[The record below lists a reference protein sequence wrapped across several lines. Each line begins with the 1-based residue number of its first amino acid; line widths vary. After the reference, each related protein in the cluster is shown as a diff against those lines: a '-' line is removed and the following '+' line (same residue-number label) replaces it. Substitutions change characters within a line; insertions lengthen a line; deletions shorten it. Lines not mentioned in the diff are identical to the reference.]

1 MHLEVILL
9 LVFSITSLA
18 EAVKYELSVL
28 DEDIFSSCHDPD
40 PSTLD
45 INGLMDFSDL
55 TTSMDADGI
64 TVKGNTTLV
73 WDIQQKDRVQMNLN
87 LSYLDRG
94 TWTSTVFSLSSRD
107 FCKVMYDKNQLWY
120 KYWTEHVSNDI
131 VDKCLNVSGTKMV
144 YKTFVLSLTANVV
157 GGALREGR
165 YKTRIIFRAYDS
177 SGTERPTRIC
187 FEVQGELFKL

>member
-1 MHLEVILL
+1 LRDSARYIYDLTAMNALGLVNIMHLEVILL

-73 WDIQQKDRVQMNLN
+73 WDIQQKDRVQVIKSLN
-87 LSYLDRG
+87 A
-94 TWTSTVFSLSSRD
+94 T
-107 FCKVMYDKNQLWY
+107 NH
-120 KYWTEHVSNDI
+120 E
-131 VDKCLNVSGTKMV
+131 CLYNS
-144 YKTFVLSLTANVV
+144 
-157 GGALREGR
+157 
-165 YKTRIIFRAYDS
+165 
-177 SGTERPTRIC
+177 
-187 FEVQGELFKL
+187 